1 MSANSA
7 PGILADVNLWLATIV
22 ESHPHHQR
30 AIAWW
35 REGVIGTDCTV
46 YLCRETQL
54 GLLRLLTNSRVMGA
68 GVCAAGP
75 AWELVDAV
83 RSQGPVGY
91 LVEPV
96 ALEPI
101 LRELTATQPGSPGLW
116 TDAYLAAFARTAGTR
131 LTTFDRGFRRF
142 AGLDLELLS

>member
-7 PGILADVNLWLATIV
+7 LETLADVNVWLATIV
-22 ESHPHHQR
+22 ESHPHHPR

-35 REGVIGTDCTV
+35 QGRVIGTDHTV
-46 YLCRETQL
+46 YLCRATQL

-68 GVCAAGP
+68 RVCDAGQ
-75 AWELVDAV
+75 AWDLVDAV
-83 RSQGPVGY
+83 AEQGLVGY
-91 LVEPV
+91 LDEP
-96 ALEPI
+96 ASLEPT
-101 LRELTATQPGSPGLW
+101 LRSLTAAHPRSPELW